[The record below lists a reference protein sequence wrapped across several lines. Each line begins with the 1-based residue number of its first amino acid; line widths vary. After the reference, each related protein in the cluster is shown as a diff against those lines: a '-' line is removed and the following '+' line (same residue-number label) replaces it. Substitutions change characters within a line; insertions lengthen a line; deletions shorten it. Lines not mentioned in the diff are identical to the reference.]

1 MAVDSMFESDPTYT
15 TLTAREDRAQTEIDE
30 QHFVY
35 RKSIYDENGE
45 RVRLSNKCVLYRD

>member
-30 QHFVY
+30 QHLVY